1 MGLTRNSPYE
11 FYRTIDQSSF
21 QSMAVVIRSRAGDP
35 VNIIPTARQI
45 VASIDPTM
53 PITEVQTLDDVVAGS
68 VGRPRLMSALT
79 GLFGALAG
87 MLAMIGVYGV
97 MAYNV
102 RRQRREFG
110 IRLALGAN
118 ESKVRNLVVAR
129 GLTLAA
135 IGVTI
140 GAAGSWLMSGVV
152 TALLNDVK
160 PTDGS
165 VFLATAAA
173 VLVVAAL
180 ASYLPARSA
189 SRVDPMVALRDA

>member
-1 MGLTRNSPYE
+1 M
-11 FYRTIDQSSF
+11 
-21 QSMAVVIRSRAGDP
+21 
-35 VNIIPTARQI
+35 
-45 VASIDPTM
+45 
-53 PITEVQTLDDVVAGS
+53 QTLDDVVAGS

-140 GAAGSWLMSGVV
+140 GAAASWLMTRCRDG
-152 TALLNDVK
+152 ALERCQ
-160 PTDGS
+160 TDGWQRVS
-165 VFLATAAA
+165 RHGRRGAG
-173 VLVVAAL
+173 
-180 ASYLPARSA
+180 SRSA
-189 SRVDPMVALRDA
+189 GLVSAGAIGVAGRSDGGVEGCVERDSRIDGWSDAQSRFSTTAVVRVRR